1 MLLRITHDTHYRY
14 AQAVDGAQHILH
26 LRPVRTPLQQLL
38 AHTLTLTPEPDSR
51 AQRVDIF
58 GNHQEWL
65 AIQHAHSEL
74 RVCATSDVRTVA
86 PQAAPSTIGWEDARD
101 TLSYRAGAQ
110 YDAAAGYAFPSPP
123 VGCHREFAEYA
134 SPSFTPGRPLLRA
147 ALHLMARMHQD
158 FAYRSG
164 VTRVDTPA
172 LESLRLRQGVCQD
185 FTHVMLACFRSLG
198 LSARYVSG
206 YMLTQP
212 PPGQPRLIGADAT
225 HAWVQVYLPDL
236 RPPPSADDAQ
246 PHTAREPENR
256 RLAVHGAWYDLCPT
270 NARAGWGSP
279 GEDYVRLAVGRD
291 FSDVSPVR
299 GVLFGGAEHSLRV
312 AVTVAPIEMAHGCD
326 TL

>member
-1 MLLRITHDTHYRY
+1 MLLRITHETHYRY
-14 AQAVDGAQHILH
+14 AKPIDGAQHILH
-26 LRPVRTPLQQLL
+26 LRPVRTPLQQLM
-38 AHTLTLTPEPDSR
+38 AHALTLDPQPDSR

-65 AIQHAHSEL
+65 AIQHAHSAL
-74 RVCATSDVRTVA
+74 RVLAKSDVRTSP
-86 PQAAPSTIGWEDARD
+86 PQEAPSTITWEDARHA
-101 TLSYRAGAQ
+101 LSYRAGAH
-110 YDAAAGYAFPSPP
+110 YDAAAGYAFPSPH
-123 VGCHREFAEYA
+123 VGCHAEFVDYA
-134 SPSFTPGRPLLRA
+134 APSFTPGRPLLAA
-147 ALHLMARMHQD
+147 ALDLMARMHRD

-164 VTRVDTPA
+164 SSSIDTPA
-172 LESLRLRQGVCQD
+172 RESLRLRQGVCQD

-236 RPPPSADDAQ
+236 QQTIDLDRALSTTAQ
-246 PHTAREPENR
+246 EDRVVARM
-256 RLAVHGAWYDLCPT
+256 GGWFDLCPT

-299 GVLFGGAEHSLRV
+299 GVIFGGAEHSLRV
-312 AVTVAPIEMAHGCD
+312 AVTVEPMP
-326 TL
+326 LLLQRP

>member
-14 AQAVDGAQHILH
+14 ARPIDGAQHILH
-26 LRPVRTPLQQLL
+26 LRPVRTPLQQLMTH
-38 AHTLTLTPEPDSR
+38 ALTLAPEPDSR

-74 RVCATSDVRTVA
+74 RVRAMSDVRTSA
-86 PQAAPSTIGWEDARD
+86 PQSAPSTIGWEDARHA
-101 TLSYRAGAQ
+101 LSYRAGAH
-110 YDAAAGYAFPSPP
+110 YDAAAGYAFPSPH
-123 VGCHREFAEYA
+123 VGCHPEFADYA
-134 SPSFTPGRPLLRA
+134 APSVTPGRPLLKA
-147 ALHLMARMHQD
+147 ALDLMARMHRD
-158 FAYRSG
+158 FTYRSG
-164 VTRVDTPA
+164 SSSIDTPA

-236 RPPPSADDAQ
+236 QQDIDLDRALSMTAQ
-246 PHTAREPENR
+246 EDRLVARM
-256 RLAVHGAWYDLCPT
+256 GGWYDLCPT

-299 GVLFGGAEHSLRV
+299 GVIFGGAEHSLHV
-312 AVTVAPIEMAHGCD
+312 AVTVEPIAPN
-326 TL
+326 LQQ